1 MSAPRNTRRP
11 NRPGPEVY
19 RRRRII
25 ALVLVAAIVA
35 LVWWGVVSVVNGISN
50 LVNPPKDVTSTTEPT
65 AAGAACAPGAI
76 EIEAFVANKD
86 GAETAGFDPGTS
98 PYFGYYITNTSDV
111 DCTFDVGAA
120 TTFYTVTS
128 GSETIWRSKDCTDR
142 GALTSF
148 IATLKPGDTKTS
160 NLDQWAKV
168 KSTEGIGCD
177 ATQEPVITEG
187 ASYKLQAE
195 VGGVISSNTVQFLLN

>member
-1 MSAPRNTRRP
+1 MSTPRNSRRP
-11 NRPGPEVY
+11 NRPSPEVY

-25 ALVLVAAIVA
+25 ALVLVAAIVIF
-35 LVWWGVVSVVNGISN
+35 VWWGVASIVNGISN
-50 LVNPPKDVTSTTEPT
+50 LVNPPKDVTSTTVPT
-65 AAGAACAPGAI
+65 ADGAACAPGAI
-76 EIEAFVANKD
+76 EITAFVANKD
-86 GAETAGFDPGTS
+86 GADSASFDPGTM
-98 PYFGYYITNTSDV
+98 PYFGYKITNTSTV

-128 GSETIWRSKDCTDR
+128 GSETIWRTKDCTDR
-142 GALTSF
+142 TTLTAY
-148 IATLKPGDTKTS
+148 IATLKAGETKTS
-160 NLDQWAKV
+160 NLDQWPKV

-177 ATQEPVITEG
+177 ATQEAVITEG

>member
-25 ALVLVAAIVA
+25 ALVLVAAIVIF
-35 LVWWGVVSVVNGISN
+35 VWWGIASIVNGISN
-50 LVNPPKDVTSTTEPT
+50 LVNPPKDVTSTTAP
-65 AAGAACAPGAI
+65 AAEGAACAPGAI
-76 EIEAFVANKD
+76 EIEALVANKD
-86 GAETAGFDPGTS
+86 GVDTESFDPGNS
-98 PYFGYYITNTSDV
+98 PYFGYRITNTSTV

-128 GSETIWRSKDCTDR
+128 GSETIWRSKDCADR
-142 GALTSF
+142 STLTAY
-148 IATLKPGDTKTS
+148 IATLKAGETKTS
-160 NLDQWAKV
+160 NIDQWFKV